1 MNWNQY
7 LELSEKTL
15 SREFHTDEKVE
26 VLLHAVMGILTELD
40 ELLENYDRGFDSVN
54 VLEEIGDVIW
64 YFAILG
70 REFGIDFPNLEIKE
84 KAKEPQKIIINLIKN
99 SCKLLDILK
108 KKIYYNKPISEEVF
122 VSLTRIISLNIADY
136 MNYYD
141 IDVEKSFEVNI
152 NKLKARYG
160 EKFSSENAI
169 NRNLE
174 VERQILEDLS
184 TPLNSPPTN

>member
-26 VLLHAVMGILTELD
+26 VLLHSVMGILTELD
-40 ELLENYDRGFDSVN
+40 ELLENYDKEFDGVN
-54 VLEEIGDVIW
+54 ALEEIGDVLW
-64 YFAILG
+64 YCAILG
-70 REFGIDFPNLEIKE
+70 REWEIDFPTLQVKE
-84 KAKEPQKIIINLIKN
+84 KAKDPQKIIINLVKTT
-99 SCKLLDILK
+99 CKLLDILK
-108 KKIYYNKPISEEVF
+108 KKIYYNKPINEEIF
-122 VSLTRIISLNIADY
+122 VSLVKIIMLNVADY
-136 MNYYD
+136 MSYYD

-174 VERQILEDLS
+174 VEREILEGKNLK
-184 TPLNSPPTN
+184 NQ